1 MRTRDFHEI
10 KSSLPRLYKLYQSLG
25 CSAGAEHLW
34 STSSPGFHT
43 QNWKRRVNLGGN
55 DRCWHFLLGPL
66 EITCVLLTFC
76 IGLNKEKHMWEMPA
90 IEWQA
95 PSFAKYPVNV
105 LWNNILVFS
114 LHTICIQFLSQLKN
128 WGRIYFYLWLV
139 LYFRHGQKCLLG
151 DAANAEKYAVE
162 HKKAHKAVP
171 WCCDRCPGFIGALE
185 SSWRRQCLGQVL
197 WVRAWMGGVRGSI
210 SKLSGRGP
218 LWVCGT

>member
-1 MRTRDFHEI
+1 MIAAGISCLGHW
-10 KSSLPRLYKLYQSLG
+10 KSYVS
-25 CSAGAEHLW
+25 
-34 STSSPGFHT
+34 
-43 QNWKRRVNLGGN
+43 
-55 DRCWHFLLGPL
+55 HFLYRLKQR
-66 EITCVLLTFC
+66 EAHVRNASYWMT
-76 IGLNKEKHMWEMPA
+76 
-90 IEWQA
+90 A

-139 LYFRHGQKCLLG
+139 LYFRHGQKCLL
-151 DAANAEKYAVE
+151 DNAANAEKYAVE

-210 SKLSGRGP
+210 SNLSGRGP

>member
-1 MRTRDFHEI
+1 MCLT
-10 KSSLPRLYKLYQSLG
+10 
-25 CSAGAEHLW
+25 
-34 STSSPGFHT
+34 
-43 QNWKRRVNLGGN
+43 
-55 DRCWHFLLGPL
+55 HFLYRRKQR
-66 EITCVLLTFC
+66 EDTCQKCQLL
-76 IGLNKEKHMWEMPA
+76 NDS
-90 IEWQA
+90 

-114 LHTICIQFLSQLKN
+114 LHTILSICIQFLSQLKN

-171 WCCDRCPGFIGALE
+171 WCCDRCPAIIGALE

-197 WVRAWMGGVRGSI
+197 WVEAWIGGVRGSI
-210 SKLSGRGP
+210 SKLSGGGT
-218 LWVCGT
+218 LWSVVHKSQECHHSKTRRMGAADSRLRATYDIRKIKC